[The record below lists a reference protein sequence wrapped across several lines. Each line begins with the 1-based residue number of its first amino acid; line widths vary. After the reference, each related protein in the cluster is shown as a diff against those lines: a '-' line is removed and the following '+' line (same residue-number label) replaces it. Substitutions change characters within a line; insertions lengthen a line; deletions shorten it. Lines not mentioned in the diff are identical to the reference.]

1 MMQSADTRKTKK
13 EDLKRVI
20 HHLHEGKA
28 VEEVKEEFAALLEDV
43 GATEIAELE
52 QQLIDEGL
60 RATEIQR
67 LCDVHVAAFRDSLDS
82 MEDPESLPGHPVYTM
97 MAENAAA
104 GRVLD
109 ALEAAVEQLKRRPK
123 DRGLLK
129 EARAQLRELQGLER
143 HYLRKENVLFPFLEK
158 HGFEGPS
165 SVMWG
170 IHDEIREAW
179 TELEGALSCGPAADG
194 DAFGAQLTR
203 VLEAMASE
211 IREMFYKEEKILFPT
226 ALEKLSGEEWW
237 DIRTQSVDIGYAFVK
252 PGDQWPPEETA
263 LETVRDVGE
272 RTEPADS
279 GTKDLL
285 HLDTGSLT
293 PEMVNL
299 LFNHLPIEISFV
311 DDADE
316 VRFFTQTG
324 ERIFPRS
331 PAVIGRKVQRCHP
344 PDSVDRVEEILR
356 DFRDGTRDI
365 AEFWIQMG
373 GTEDGARLIH
383 IQYFAV
389 RDDAGLYRGTLEVVQ
404 DVTHIRSLKGEK
416 RLLD

>member
-1 MMQSADTRKTKK
+1 MMQSADTREFKK
-13 EDLKRVI
+13 EALKTVI
-20 HHLHEGKA
+20 HRLHEGKA

-82 MEDPESLPGHPVYTM
+82 MEDPESLP
-97 MAENAAA
+97 
-104 GRVLD
+104 
-109 ALEAAVEQLKRRPK
+109 
-123 DRGLLK
+123 RGLLK

-194 DAFGAQLTR
+194 DAFGAQLTG

-226 ALEKLSGEEWW
+226 ALEKLSGDEW
-237 DIRTQSVDIGYAFVK
+237 
-252 PGDQWPPEETA
+252 
-263 LETVRDVGE
+263 
-272 RTEPADS
+272 
-279 GTKDLL
+279 
-285 HLDTGSLT
+285 
-293 PEMVNL
+293 
-299 LFNHLPIEISFV
+299 
-311 DDADE
+311 
-316 VRFFTQTG
+316 
-324 ERIFPRS
+324 
-331 PAVIGRKVQRCHP
+331 
-344 PDSVDRVEEILR
+344 
-356 DFRDGTRDI
+356 
-365 AEFWIQMG
+365 
-373 GTEDGARLIH
+373 
-383 IQYFAV
+383 
-389 RDDAGLYRGTLEVVQ
+389 
-404 DVTHIRSLKGEK
+404 
-416 RLLD
+416 